1 MTDQVTFLTQDGL
14 KKLQE
19 DLEYL
24 RNIKRPQVIRQLQ
37 DALEQA
43 SALENPDYEVARN
56 EQSFVEG
63 RIQQLEQIL
72 KNVTIIEKPASQEMI
87 GLGSEVIVTE
97 GDDGEPERYVLVGS
111 AEADPIRGYISNESP
126 LGRVLMGKKVGDRVS
141 VLAPAGEIAFHI
153 KSIN

>member
-1 MTDQVTFLTQDGL
+1 MPDEVTFLTEEGL

-19 DLEYL
+19 DLDYL
-24 RNIKRPQVIRQLQ
+24 RLVKRPQVIRQLQ

-56 EQSFVEG
+56 EQAFVEG

-72 KNVTIIEKPASQEMI
+72 KNVVIIGKNAPTNVV
-87 GLGSEVIVTE
+87 GLGSEVVITE
-97 GDDGEPERYVLVGS
+97 GEDGEPEKYVIVGS
-111 AEADPIRGYISNESP
+111 AEADPARGYISNESP

-141 VLAPAGEIAFHI
+141 VLAPAGEIVFHI
-153 KSIN
+153 KSIK